1 MEEDLKQNTV
11 TVVGNSDIVL
21 MNKKIKDCS
30 DSSLSEFI
38 ISRFVTLFLDLQEV
52 KNFIRYLYD
61 KNGEVLIKDL
71 LNTFDST
78 LKKFRKE
85 FKSN

>member
-1 MEEDLKQNTV
+1 
-11 TVVGNSDIVL
+11 